1 MVARVRVKLLPGGHV
16 FEVDAGTVR
25 GLLEKLGANPETHVV
40 LRDGRPL
47 LAEDRLEDGWEL
59 VVVRVLS
66 GG

>member
-1 MVARVRVKLLPGGHV
+1 MARVRVKMLPGGRTL
-16 FEVDAGTVR
+16 EVEAGTVR

-47 LAEDRLEDGWEL
+47 LSDERLEDGWEL